1 LATLLSILQQG
12 FRGAL
17 VLRKTC
23 SGVAWGFVAFFYGKW
38 FLPSVR
44 RCVIMKIFRSLCC
57 IQISSRPVSCTG
69 GWVQLIAAK

>member
-44 RCVIMKIFRSLCC
+44 RCVIM
-57 IQISSRPVSCTG
+57 
-69 GWVQLIAAK
+69 